1 MNLALEKIMFNKFY
15 SLSVC
20 FVLCC
25 AFLLSSCAKQV
36 PPPENK
42 FLVSK
47 QENEKYFLS
56 HLNPRNQNI
65 SSWRM
70 LEPTLRKS
78 LSYVKVKKSEDIAV
92 DRPGLRLTWGQM
104 EYTLV
109 SLLNLLPQLDRNP
122 NLFQEKFVWVPVHGG
137 MKYSAYY
144 EPVLKASRT
153 YKPGYTP
160 LYKKPSDLDRYRK
173 NGRKYHSRTAIDK
186 ENVLAGRGFELA
198 WAESFVDVYYL
209 QIQGS
214 GKLAFDDGSSA
225 YVNYAG
231 QNGHDYVSS
240 GRIMREKGL
249 LKRGDVQE
257 QKQWFKDNP
266 DRIWE
271 IFKEN
276 PSYVFFRFGDK
287 GATGAMGRVVDP
299 LASIATDRHFIPL
312 GSVVAYGVN
321 VPRKIGGPK
330 ALRAIGFAQ
339 DVGGAIK
346 RNRVDIFA
354 GGGAEAEYMASYLD
368 APGPAWVLV
377 SKEVF

>member
-1 MNLALEKIMFNKFY
+1 MLENTVLHKFSNLRNI
-15 SLSVC
+15 
-20 FVLCC
+20 FVL
-25 AFLLSSCAKQV
+25 LLSIITLCSCAKEI

-47 QENEKYFLS
+47 KENEQYFLS
-56 HLNPRNQNI
+56 HLSPRNQNI
-65 SSWRM
+65 NSWRS
-70 LEPTLRKS
+70 LEPTLLKS
-78 LSYVKVKKSEDIAV
+78 LNYVKAKKFDAIAV

-104 EYTLV
+104 EHTLRQ
-109 SLLNLLPQLDRNP
+109 LKDLLPKLDRHP
-122 NLFQEKFVWVPVHGG
+122 NLFKEKFIWVPVHGG
-137 MKYSAYY
+137 IMYSGYY
-144 EPVLKASRT
+144 EPTLKASRT
-153 YKPGYTP
+153 YKEGYTP
-160 LYKKPSDLDRYRK
+160 LYRNPPDLAKYRK
-173 NGRKYHSRTAIDK
+173 RGRKYHSRTAIDK
-186 ENVLAGRGFELA
+186 ENVLAGRGLELA
-198 WAESFVDVYYL
+198 WAESFVDVFYL

-214 GKLAFDDGSSA
+214 GKLIFDDGSVA
-225 YVNYAG
+225 HVNYAG
-231 QNGHDYVSS
+231 QNGHKYVSS

-257 QKQWFKDNP
+257 QKEWFKNNP
-266 DRIWE
+266 HRVWE

-287 GATGAMGRVVDP
+287 GATGAMGYVVDP

-321 VPRKIGGPK
+321 IPQAVGGPK

-346 RNRVDIFA
+346 RNRIDIFT
-354 GGGAEAEYMASYLD
+354 GGGAEAEYIASHLD

-377 SKEVF
+377 SKDIF